1 MVKHFGKQDSAI
13 KTKKELINHE
23 KKSCI
28 NVIGFGYDC
37 YDGSN
42 IHSNTCCNAC
52 SA

>member
-28 NVIGFGYDC
+28 NALCFLSHADNVTKYL
-37 YDGSN
+37 SLR
-42 IHSNTCCNAC
+42 
-52 SA
+52 